1 MGISLLYRP
10 QSITF
15 EASGTLIAWET
26 IHLENIGPDVFR
38 SADGTRQFRMRTSDL
53 TNRRRGPH
61 VHFEAISPDGRG
73 IIENAHIGVVP

>member
-26 IHLENIGPDVFR
+26 IHLENIG
-38 SADGTRQFRMRTSDL
+38 
-53 TNRRRGPH
+53 
-61 VHFEAISPDGRG
+61 
-73 IIENAHIGVVP
+73 ENV